1 MSSLLDNRYQILS
14 VLGSGGFGDTF
25 LAEDTKIPS
34 RRRCVIKQLKPV
46 ADNSKIYVLLQE
58 RFQREAAI
66 LEALGEGHPNIP
78 KLYANF
84 SENDL
89 FYLVQEWVDGDT
101 LTRRVRDQMRL
112 PEAQV
117 RHLLQ
122 KLLTILEYV
131 HSKGII
137 HRDIKPE
144 NIILR
149 RSDGEPFLI
158 DFGAVKETLGATQLA
173 QNPAQNPFGGSLSI
187 AIGTPGFMASEQ
199 SAGRP
204 VYSSD
209 LYSLAVTAVFML
221 TGRSPQELPT
231 HPQNGELLWHDYAGG
246 VSPGLQAVLDKAL
259 QLHPRDRF
267 ASAQEMNAALMVSG
281 ASGAG
286 AASGGGSTPV
296 VTPTVN
302 IYQNPDPSFR
312 QPSQPQNN
320 LQNNPQNSPQS
331 NSPNY
336 PPNSYGQPPNRFPQ
350 GSSGYDPAVS
360 HPPNTPTHNY
370 IANNYPSNNYAPNNS
385 PINYPPNA
393 GSGTANNL
401 SPNNLTPLRNTSN
414 TGTLVSMVIIG
425 ISLGIAGALGLWWFR
440 NQPAGKSTADQNSQ
454 PAASSKPNSANAPN
468 STPKKDLKP
477 FFFLA
482 DSAYEQKA
490 KADKRVQALK
500 DKGFT
505 KAGNFEL
512 TDYGNLRDS
521 KPWTQVYVA
530 QFDDRDTCIEEL
542 KTYGKQVKD
551 AYCAYASPNPSDEVG
566 RIQAKEVIPVASS
579 SPSPKPTA
587 TNDPSKTTD
596 SGNNNQ
602 PPQNV
607 AGNLKSPDTFIR
619 NYYDLV
625 NSRQYTEAWA
635 SLSPEF
641 QQGQARGYKSFT
653 EWWNSI
659 DKVNVIESR
668 VVNMQN
674 GTAIVD
680 VSVLYFNPDPT
691 PPENMRLSL
700 KWDSN
705 RNNWVID
712 GTELMRR

>member
-46 ADNSKIYVLLQE
+46 ADNTKIYVLLQE

-66 LEALGEGHPNIP
+66 LESLGEGHPNIP

-231 HPQNGELLWHDYAGG
+231 HPQSGELLWHDYAGG
-246 VSPGLQAVLDKAL
+246 VSPALQVVLDRAL

-267 ASAQEMNAALMVSG
+267 ASAQEMNAALM

-286 AASGGGSTPV
+286 VAGGGGSTPV

-302 IYQNPDPSFR
+302 IYQNPDQAPRS
-312 QPSQPQNN
+312 PSQPQNQAQN
-320 LQNNPQNSPQS
+320 QLQNQAQNNFPSNP
-331 NSPNY
+331 PNY
-336 PPNSYGQPPNRFPQ
+336 SPNSYGQPPNRFPQ
-350 GSSGYDPAVS
+350 GGSGYDPAVS
-360 HPPNTPTHNY
+360 HPPSAPPNHYPT
-370 IANNYPSNNYAPNNS
+370 NNYAPNNYV
-385 PINYPPNA
+385 PNNYAPNS
-393 GSGTANNL
+393 GSGATNNL
-401 SPNNLTPLRNTSN
+401 SPNNLPPLRNTSN
-414 TGTLVSMVIIG
+414 TGTLISMVVIG
-425 ISLGIAGALGLWWFR
+425 ISLGIAGAFGLWWFR
-440 NQPAGKSTADQNSQ
+440 NQPTGKSTVDHNSQ
-454 PAASSKPNSANAPN
+454 PAVSSKPNSANAPN
-468 STPKKDLKP
+468 NTPKKDLKP

-490 KADKRVQALK
+490 KADKRVQTLK

-551 AYCAYASPNPSDEVG
+551 AYCAYASPNPNDEVG
-566 RIQAKEVIPVASS
+566 RIQAKEVIPAA
-579 SPSPKPTA
+579 SPSASPKATPTSES
-587 TNDPSKTTD
+587 SKTTG
-596 SGNNNQ
+596 SSNTNNQ

-607 AGNLKSPDTFIR
+607 AGNPKSPDTFIR

-625 NSRQYTEAWA
+625 NSRKYPEAWE

-659 DKVNVIESR
+659 DKVNVIEAR

-674 GTAIVD
+674 GTATVD

-691 PPENMRLSL
+691 PPENVRLSL

>member
-1 MSSLLDNRYQILS
+1 MSALLDNRYQILS

-25 LAEDTKIPS
+25 LAEDTKMPS

-46 ADNSKIYVLLQE
+46 ADNSKVYILLQE

-66 LEALGEGHPNIP
+66 LESLGEGHPNIP

-89 FYLVQEWVDGDT
+89 FYLVQEWVDGVT
-101 LTRRVRDQMRL
+101 LTQRVREQGRL
-112 PEAQV
+112 SESQV
-117 RHLLQ
+117 RQLLQ

-149 RSDGEPFLI
+149 HSDGEPFLI

-173 QNPAQNPFGGSLSI
+173 QSKSPQNPLAGSLSI
-187 AIGTPGFMASEQ
+187 AIGTPGFMPSEQ

-231 HPQNGELLWHDYAGG
+231 HAQTGELLWHDYTGG
-246 VSPGLQAVLDKAL
+246 VSPGLQMVLDKAL

-267 ASAQEMNAALMVSG
+267 ASAQEMNAALM

-286 AASGGGSTPV
+286 QSGGGAV
-296 VTPTVN
+296 LTPTVQIHQGN
-302 IYQNPDPSFR
+302 YPAGGAANPVVNAYPPEHNSAPS
-312 QPSQPQNN
+312 
-320 LQNNPQNSPQS
+320 
-331 NSPNY
+331 Y
-336 PPNSYGQPPNRFPQ
+336 PPNNLNNPNNYGTPPNRFPQ
-350 GSSGYDPAVS
+350 GASGYGAGVS
-360 HPPNTPTHNY
+360 QPPQYVN
-370 IANNYPSNNYAPNNS
+370 SGNNYAP
-385 PINYPPNA
+385 
-393 GSGTANNL
+393 L
-401 SPNNLTPLRNTSN
+401 SPNNNSANQYPSGAGYNSSGLPNHGLPLRNTSN
-414 TGTLVSMVIIG
+414 TGTLVSMVVIG

-440 NQPAGKSTADQNSQ
+440 SQ
-454 PAASSKPNSANAPN
+454 PPTKSATGSQADTAETNKSNGTEAPKGTAKNA
-468 STPKKDLKP
+468 PKKDLKP

-490 KADKRVQALK
+490 RAEKRVQTLR

-505 KAGNFEL
+505 KAGSFAL
-512 TDYGNLRDS
+512 TDYENQRDA

-542 KTYGKQVKD
+542 KIYGKQVKD
-551 AYCAYASPNPSDEVG
+551 AYCAYASPNGDDAVQ
-566 RIQAKEVIPVASS
+566 RIQAKEVIPIASA
-579 SPSPKPTA
+579 SPSPKPSPT
-587 TNDPSKTTD
+587 KE
-596 SGNNNQ
+596 SGNGNSE

-607 AGNLKSPDTFIR
+607 AGNPKAPDAFVR
-619 NYYDLV
+619 NYYDLIA
-625 NSRQYTEAWA
+625 NRKYPEAWE

-641 QQGQARGYKSFT
+641 QQGQARGYKSFID
-653 EWWNSI
+653 WWNSV
-659 DKVNVIESR
+659 DKVNVVEAR
-668 VVNMQN
+668 VSSMQN
-674 GTAIVD
+674 GAATVD
-680 VSVLYFNPDPT
+680 VSVIYLNPDPN
-691 PPENMRLSL
+691 PVEHMRLSL
-700 KWDSN
+700 KWDRN

-712 GTELMRR
+712 STELVKR